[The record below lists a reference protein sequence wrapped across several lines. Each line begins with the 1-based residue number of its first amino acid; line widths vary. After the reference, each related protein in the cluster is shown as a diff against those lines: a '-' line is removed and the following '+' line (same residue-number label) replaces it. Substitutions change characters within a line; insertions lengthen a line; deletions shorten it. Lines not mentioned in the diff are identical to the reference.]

1 MSLDDVEKLR
11 IEMKQI
17 TNQILG
23 LISQRMEIAKKIGEI
38 KTILELDIV
47 DDKAEL
53 GVKTHVLDNSKNFS
67 LDPEFTGR
75 VVNLLI
81 TEAVRIQNNERMKKL
96 VPASS
101 VAYKS
106 PTSKKNNAKVNL
118 QTTDSQVESNTTK
131 QPQIKS
137 HLDVFNFAKMLEAEG
152 KNIIHMEVGEPD
164 FPPPVEVR
172 KELNTIYDKGKF
184 HYTQTAGI
192 AELRERLSKYITTFF
207 TVKAKNKLTEN
218 LINPHNIIVT
228 PGGRFGIFITLSSL
242 LRPGD
247 EIIVIE
253 PAWPACQDCANYLGV
268 KTRIVKSNLEK
279 GWEPDLDEIENQ
291 ININTKIIC
300 LNYPNNPTG
309 KILSRETLQKIVNL
323 ASKSNLYIL
332 SDEVYC
338 NYAYKPFE
346 SIINFGYEKAILI
359 SSFSKTFA
367 MTGFRV
373 GFAFSLDKSIIE
385 KLTKVQ
391 ALALTSVAEP
401 MQYCASLALGSDPQI
416 YRQIMKER
424 IDVVCDGLK
433 KLPFEYVVPD
443 GAMYVYARINN
454 ELKITDLKLVETLL
468 DKGVAVAP
476 GSGFGSSYSDFIRIS
491 TCIETEKIK
500 SGLEVIAKTI
510 GNF

>member
-1 MSLDDVEKLR
+1 MSLEDVEKLR

-38 KTILELDIV
+38 KTVLELDIV

-53 GVKTHVLDNSKNFS
+53 DVKTHVLDNSKNFS

-96 VPASS
+96 VPAVRVTNKAFESM
-101 VAYKS
+101 
-106 PTSKKNNAKVNL
+106 KNNGKRNL
-118 QTTDSQVESNTTK
+118 PTADPLVQPNTTSRPK
-131 QPQIKS
+131 IKS
-137 HLDVFNFAKMLEAEG
+137 HLDVFNFAKILEAQG

-172 KELNTIYDKGKF
+172 NELNTIYDKGKF

-192 AELRERLSKYITTFF
+192 VELRERLSKYITNFF
-207 TVKAKNKLTEN
+207 TVQAKNKLADS
-218 LINPHNIIVT
+218 LINPNNIIVT

-268 KTRIVKSNLEK
+268 KTRIVKSNLDRD
-279 GWEPDLDEIENQ
+279 WEPDLDEIENQ

-323 ASKSNLYIL
+323 ASKSNLYVL

-373 GFAFSLDKSIIE
+373 GFAFSLDKNIIE

-433 KLPFEYVVPD
+433 KLPFEYVVPN
-443 GAMYVYARINN
+443 GAMYVYARINK
-454 ELKITDLKLVETLL
+454 ELKITDLKLVEALL
-468 DKGVAVAP
+468 DNGLAVAP

-500 SGLEVIAKTI
+500 SGLEVIEKTI